1 MTAKIRRENSRM
13 MYQRIQREN
22 DVVETETRNTR
33 RWGDVEDYKR
43 ETKCKR
49 IKDMHRGGNARAA
62 LNVYTRLFDF

>member
-33 RWGDVEDYKR
+33 RWGNVEDYKR
-43 ETKCKR
+43 GDK
-49 IKDMHRGGNARAA
+49 
-62 LNVYTRLFDF
+62 V